1 MITLRHHVIS
11 LAAVFVALAI
21 GVVLGS
27 GAFSGTMV
35 SGLRGDKGD
44 LQKQISTL
52 TDEQAALT
60 ERLSAAGEFDTQMA
74 GRIVRDALIS
84 KSVVLF
90 RTPDA
95 DDDDVEAVAR
105 LIGQAGGSVT
115 GTIALTN
122 EFVEA
127 NSAEKLRSV
136 VNSPILPAGTQLS
149 TALLD
154 QGSQA
159 GDLLG
164 IALLIN
170 RDPKI
175 VPVADEARDAVLS
188 ALRDTGFLTYTQRI
202 DPADTAVIVT
212 GGALADTAGNQGA
225 TVARFAA
232 AMAPRGSGT
241 ALAGRDGSA
250 TGVAAVAVTRAEPGM
265 ADAVTT
271 VDDIGSESGRI
282 TTVLA
287 LQALIRGAPPGAYG
301 VGAGAASVTVPQ

>member
-27 GAFSGTMV
+27 GTFSGTTV
-35 SGLRGDKGD
+35 SGLRGDNGD
-44 LQKQISTL
+44 LEKQISTL
-52 TDEQAALT
+52 TDEKTALN
-60 ERLSAAGEFDTQMA
+60 ERLSAAAEFDAQIA
-74 GRIVRDALIS
+74 GRVVRGALNG

-90 RTPDA
+90 STPDA
-95 DDDDVEAVAR
+95 QADDVDAVSK
-105 LIGQAGGSVT
+105 LIGQAGGTVT
-115 GTIALTN
+115 GTIALTT

-127 NSAEKLRSV
+127 NSAEKLRAV

-149 TALLD
+149 TTLVD

-175 VPVADEARDAVLS
+175 VPVADEPRDAVLS
-188 ALRDTGFLTYTQRI
+188 ALRDTGFLTYTKRFV
-202 DPADTAVIVT
+202 PANTAVIVT
-212 GGALADTAGNQGA
+212 GGALADNAGNQGA
-225 TVARFAA
+225 TMARFAA

-241 ALAGRDGSA
+241 VLAGRDGSA
-250 TGVAAVAVTRAEPGM
+250 TGVSAVAVTRSEAAM

-271 VDDIGSESGRI
+271 VDDIGTESGRI
-282 TTVLA
+282 TSVLA
-287 LQALIRGAPPGAYG
+287 LQALIAGAPPGKYG
-301 VGAGAASVTVPQ
+301 VGAGAGSVTVPQ

>member
-27 GAFSGTMV
+27 GTFSGTTV
-35 SGLRGDKGD
+35 SGLRGDNGD
-44 LQKQISTL
+44 LEKQISTL
-52 TDEQAALT
+52 TDEKTALN
-60 ERLSAAGEFDTQMA
+60 ERLSAAAEFDAQIA
-74 GRIVRDALIS
+74 GRVVRGALNG

-90 RTPDA
+90 STPDA
-95 DDDDVEAVAR
+95 QADDVDAVSK
-105 LIGQAGGSVT
+105 LIGQAGGTVT
-115 GTIALTN
+115 GTIALTT

-127 NSAEKLRSV
+127 NSAEKLRAV

-149 TALLD
+149 TTLVD

-175 VPVADEARDAVLS
+175 VPVADEPRDAVLS
-188 ALRDTGFLTYTQRI
+188 ALRDTGFLTYTKRFV
-202 DPADTAVIVT
+202 PSNAAVIVT
-212 GGALADTAGNQGA
+212 GGALADNAGNQGA
-225 TVARFAA
+225 TMARFAA

-241 ALAGRDGSA
+241 VLVGRDGSA
-250 TGVAAVAVTRAEPGM
+250 TGVSAVAVTRSEAAM

-271 VDDIGSESGRI
+271 VDDIGTESGRI
-282 TTVLA
+282 TSVLA
-287 LQALIRGAPPGAYG
+287 LQALIAGAPPGAYG
-301 VGAGAASVTVPQ
+301 VGAGAGSVTVPQ

>member
-1 MITLRHHVIS
+1 VIS

-27 GAFSGTMV
+27 GAFSGTLA

-44 LQKQISTL
+44 LEKQISMIS
-52 TDEQAALT
+52 DEKTALT
-60 ERLSAAGEFDTQMA
+60 ERLSAAGQFDTQMA
-74 GRIVRDALIS
+74 PRMVRDALAG

-95 DDDDVEAVAR
+95 HGDDVDAVAR

-115 GTIALTN
+115 GTIALTS
-122 EFVEA
+122 EFVGA

-136 VNSPILPAGTQLS
+136 VNSSILPAGTQLN
-149 TALLD
+149 TALVD

-175 VPVADEARDAVLS
+175 VPVDDEARDAVLS
-188 ALRDTGFLTYTQRI
+188 ALRDTGFLTYAQRLV
-202 DPADTAVIVT
+202 PANAVVIVT
-212 GGALADTAGNQGA
+212 GGALADDSGNQGS

-232 AMAPRGSGT
+232 ALAPHGSGT
-241 ALAGRDGSA
+241 VLAGGDGSA
-250 TGVAAVAVTRAEPGM
+250 TGVAAVAVTRADPGM
-265 ADAVTT
+265 AGAVTT
-271 VDDIGSESGRI
+271 VDDIGNESGRI

-287 LQALIRGAPPGAYG
+287 VQAMIGGAPPGKYG
-301 VGAGAASVTVPQ
+301 TGPGAASITVPQ